1 MLEQNLFPST
11 LLKEKYFYSGGVMIE
26 IGDGLF
32 AFHLPL
38 IVSQNISDIY
48 ESEGRNL
55 LSKITFSM
63 DLHRFNPWDLAD
75 DYNF

>member
-1 MLEQNLFPST
+1 
-11 LLKEKYFYSGGVMIE
+11 MIE